1 VAAVVS
7 TLVPAIGFGLVTA
20 SILAVAGVGFTLQF
34 GVTNILNLAYGD
46 IMTAS
51 AFVAY
56 LVTSAG
62 VSVWLALVAG
72 AAFGGVFSV
81 LLNRALYTPFVR
93 RGTRLFGMIIV
104 TISVSLIVQN
114 GLQAIFGASFF
125 SLKMARPSPIHI
137 AGMVFTTV
145 QLAIIGIAIAAM
157 LLIHLLLRYTKL
169 GKAMRATASDP
180 ELARNCG
187 IATDRVIDLAWAISG
202 TLCGLAGVILVM
214 NVTAFTDTT
223 GSQFLIPIIAVAVLG
238 GIGQPYGAMLG
249 ALVIGIVSEVAAAVI
264 NPDYKDVV
272 AFVILVIVLLVRPQ
286 GILSEIATR
295 KEVAA

>member
-1 VAAVVS
+1 MN
-7 TLVPAIGFGLVTA
+7 TLVPAIGFGIVTA

-46 IMTAS
+46 IMTAA

-56 LVTSAG
+56 LVTGAG
-62 VSVWLALVAG
+62 FSVWLALLAG
-72 AAFGGVFSV
+72 AAFGAVFSI
-81 LLNRALYTPFVR
+81 LLNRFLYTPFLR

-104 TISVSLIVQN
+104 TIAVSLILQN
-114 GLQAIFGASFF
+114 SLLAVFGASFF
-125 SLKMARPSPIHI
+125 SLQMPRPASVHI

-145 QLAIIGIAIAAM
+145 QLAIIGIEIVAM

-169 GKAMRATASDP
+169 GKAMRATATDP

-187 IATDRVIDLAWAISG
+187 IATDRVSDLACAISG
-202 TLCGLAGVILVM
+202 ALCGLAGVILVM
-214 NVTAFTDTT
+214 NVTSFTDTT
-223 GSQFLIPIIAVAVLG
+223 GAQFLVPIIAVAVLG

-249 ALVIGIVSEVAAAVI
+249 ALALGTASELAAAVI
-264 NPDYKDVV
+264 SPDYKNVV
-272 AFVILVIVLLVRPQ
+272 AFVILVIVLLARPQ
-286 GILSEIATR
+286 GILPEIATR

>member
-1 VAAVVS
+1 MATVS
-7 TLVPAIGFGLVTA
+7 TLLPAIGFGIVTA

-46 IMTAS
+46 IMTAA

-56 LVTSAG
+56 LITRAG
-62 VSVWLALVAG
+62 ISVWLALVAG
-72 AAFGGVFSV
+72 GAFGAIFSV
-81 LLNRALYTPFVR
+81 VLNRGIYTPFVR

-104 TISVSLIVQN
+104 TIAVSLILQN
-114 GLQAIFGASFF
+114 GLLAIFGANFF
-125 SLKMARPSPIHI
+125 SLQMPRPTSVHI
-137 AGMVFTTV
+137 AGMVFTTI
-145 QLAIIGIAIAAM
+145 QLAIIGVAVAAM

-169 GKAMRATASDP
+169 GKAMRATATDP
-180 ELARNCG
+180 DLARNCG
-187 IATDRVIDLAWAISG
+187 IATDRVIDVAWAISG
-202 TLCGLAGVILVM
+202 AQCGLAGVVLVM

-223 GSQFLIPIIAVAVLG
+223 GSQFLIPIVAVAVLG

-249 ALVIGIVSEVAAAVI
+249 ALVIGIASELAAAVI
-264 NPDYKDVV
+264 SPDYKDVV
-272 AFVILVIVLLVRPQ
+272 AFVILVIVLLARPQ

>member
-1 VAAVVS
+1 MN
-7 TLVPAIGFGLVTA
+7 TIVPAIGFGIVTA

-46 IMTAS
+46 IMTAA

-56 LVTSAG
+56 LVTRAG
-62 VSVWLALVAG
+62 LSVWLALVTG
-72 AAFGGVFSV
+72 AAFGSVFSV
-81 LLNRALYTPFVR
+81 LLNRCIYTPFVR

-104 TISVSLIVQN
+104 TIAVSLMVQN
-114 GLQAIFGASFF
+114 GLLAIFGANFF
-125 SLKMARPSPIHI
+125 SLKMSRPAPVHI

-145 QLAIIGIAIAAM
+145 QLAIIAIAVVAM

-169 GKAMRATASDP
+169 GKAMRATAADP
-180 ELARNCG
+180 DLARNCG

-202 TLCGLAGVILVM
+202 ALCGLAGVILVM

-223 GSQFLIPIIAVAVLG
+223 GAQFLIPIVAVAVLG

-249 ALVIGIVSEVAAAVI
+249 ALVIGITSEVAAAI
-264 NPDYKDVV
+264 FNPEYKDVV
-272 AFVILVIVLLVRPQ
+272 AFVILVIVLLARPQ
-286 GILSEIATR
+286 GILSEVATR

>member
-1 VAAVVS
+1 VS
-7 TLVPAIGFGLVTA
+7 TLLPAIGFGLVTA

-34 GVTNILNLAYGD
+34 GVTNILNLAYGE
-46 IMTAS
+46 IMTAA

-62 VSVWLALVAG
+62 ISVWLALAAG
-72 AAFGGVFSV
+72 GAFGAVFSV

-104 TISVSLIVQN
+104 TIAVSLIVQN
-114 GLQAIFGASFF
+114 SMLAIFGANFF
-125 SLKMARPSPIHI
+125 SLSMPRPASVHI
-137 AGMVFTTV
+137 AGMVFTTI
-145 QLAIIGIAIAAM
+145 QLAIIGVAIVAM

-169 GKAMRATASDP
+169 GKAMRATATDP
-180 ELARNCG
+180 DLARNCG

-202 TLCGLAGVILVM
+202 ALCGLAGVILVM
-214 NVTAFTDTT
+214 NLTAFTDTT
-223 GSQFLIPIIAVAVLG
+223 GAQFLIPIIAVAVLG

-249 ALVIGIVSEVAAAVI
+249 ALVIGIVSELAAAVI
-264 NPDYKDVV
+264 SPDYKDVV
-272 AFVILVIVLLVRPQ
+272 AFVILVMVLLARPQ

>member
-1 VAAVVS
+1 MN
-7 TLVPAIGFGLVTA
+7 TLVPAIGFGIVTA

-46 IMTAS
+46 IMTAA

-56 LVTSAG
+56 LVTGAG
-62 VSVWLALVAG
+62 FSVWLALAAG
-72 AAFGGVFSV
+72 AAFGSVFSI
-81 LLNRALYTPFVR
+81 LLNRFLYIPFVR

-104 TISVSLIVQN
+104 TIAVSLILQN
-114 GLQAIFGASFF
+114 SLLAIFGASFF
-125 SLKMARPSPIHI
+125 SLQMPRPASVHI

-145 QLAIIGIAIAAM
+145 QLAIIGIAIVAM

-169 GKAMRATASDP
+169 GKAMRATATDP

-202 TLCGLAGVILVM
+202 ALCGLAGVILVM
-214 NVTAFTDTT
+214 NVTSFTDTT
-223 GSQFLIPIIAVAVLG
+223 GAQFLIPIIAVAVLG

-249 ALVIGIVSEVAAAVI
+249 ALIIGIASELAAAVI
-264 NPDYKDVV
+264 SPDYKNVV
-272 AFVILVIVLLVRPQ
+272 AFVILVIVLLARPQ

>member
-1 VAAVVS
+1 VN
-7 TLVPAIGFGLVTA
+7 TIVPAIGFGIVTA

-46 IMTAS
+46 IMTAA

-62 VSVWLALVAG
+62 LSVWLALVTG
-72 AAFGGVFSV
+72 AAFGSVFSV
-81 LLNRALYTPFVR
+81 LLNRCIYTPFVR

-104 TISVSLIVQN
+104 TIAVSLIVQN
-114 GLQAIFGASFF
+114 GLLAIFGAGFF
-125 SLKMARPSPIHI
+125 SLKMPHPSSVHI

-145 QLAIIGIAIAAM
+145 QLAIIAIAVVAM
-157 LLIHLLLRYTKL
+157 LFIHLLLRYTKL
-169 GKAMRATASDP
+169 GKAMRATAADP
-180 ELARNCG
+180 DLARNCG

-202 TLCGLAGVILVM
+202 ALCGLAGVILVM
-214 NVTAFTDTT
+214 NVTAFTETT
-223 GSQFLIPIIAVAVLG
+223 GSQFLIPIVAVAVLG

-249 ALVIGIVSEVAAAVI
+249 ALVIGITSEVAAAI
-264 NPDYKDVV
+264 FNPEYKDVV
-272 AFVILVIVLLVRPQ
+272 AFVILVIVLLARPQ
-286 GILSEIATR
+286 GILSEVAAR

>member
-1 VAAVVS
+1 VN
-7 TLVPAIGFGLVTA
+7 TIVPAIGFGIVTA

-46 IMTAS
+46 IMTAA

-62 VSVWLALVAG
+62 LSVWLALVTG
-72 AAFGGVFSV
+72 AAFGSVFSV
-81 LLNRALYTPFVR
+81 LLNRCIYTPFVR

-104 TISVSLIVQN
+104 TIAVSLIVQN
-114 GLQAIFGASFF
+114 GLLAIFGANFF
-125 SLKMARPSPIHI
+125 SLKMPRPASVHI
-137 AGMVFTTV
+137 AGMAFTTV
-145 QLAIIGIAIAAM
+145 QLAIIAIAAVAM

-169 GKAMRATASDP
+169 GKAMRATAADP
-180 ELARNCG
+180 DLARNCG

-214 NVTAFTDTT
+214 NVTAFTETT
-223 GSQFLIPIIAVAVLG
+223 GAQFLIPIVAVAVLG

-249 ALVIGIVSEVAAAVI
+249 ALVIGITTEVAAAI
-264 NPDYKDVV
+264 FSPEYKAVV
-272 AFVILVIVLLVRPQ
+272 AFVILVIVLLARPQ
-286 GILSEIATR
+286 GILSEVATR

>member
-1 VAAVVS
+1 MN
-7 TLVPAIGFGLVTA
+7 TLVPAIGFGIVTA

-46 IMTAS
+46 IMTAA

-56 LVTSAG
+56 LVTGAG
-62 VSVWLALVAG
+62 FSVWLALAAG
-72 AAFGGVFSV
+72 AAFGSVFSI
-81 LLNRALYTPFVR
+81 LLNRFLYIPFVR

-104 TISVSLIVQN
+104 TIAVSLILQN
-114 GLQAIFGASFF
+114 SLLAIFGASFF
-125 SLKMARPSPIHI
+125 SLQMPRPASVHF
-137 AGMVFTTV
+137 AGMVFTTI
-145 QLAIIGIAIAAM
+145 QLAIIGIAIVAM

-169 GKAMRATASDP
+169 GKAMRATATDP

-202 TLCGLAGVILVM
+202 ALCGLAGVILVM
-214 NVTAFTDTT
+214 NVTSFTDTT
-223 GSQFLIPIIAVAVLG
+223 GAQFLIPIIAVAVLG

-249 ALVIGIVSEVAAAVI
+249 ALVIGIASELAAAVI
-264 NPDYKDVV
+264 SPDYKNVV
-272 AFVILVIVLLVRPQ
+272 AFVILVIVLLARPQ

>member
-125 SLKMARPSPIHI
+125 SLKMARPAPIHI

>member
-1 VAAVVS
+1 VN
-7 TLVPAIGFGLVTA
+7 TIVPAIGFGIVTA

-46 IMTAS
+46 IMTAA

-62 VSVWLALVAG
+62 LSVWLALVSG
-72 AAFGGVFSV
+72 AAFGSGFSV
-81 LLNRALYTPFVR
+81 LLNRCIYTPFVR

-104 TISVSLIVQN
+104 TIAVSLIVQN
-114 GLQAIFGASFF
+114 GLLAIFGANFF
-125 SLKMARPSPIHI
+125 SLKMPRPASVHI
-137 AGMVFTTV
+137 AGMAFTTV
-145 QLAIIGIAIAAM
+145 QLAIIAIAAVAM

-169 GKAMRATASDP
+169 GKAMRATAADP
-180 ELARNCG
+180 DLARNCG

-202 TLCGLAGVILVM
+202 ALCGLAGVILVM

-223 GSQFLIPIIAVAVLG
+223 GAQFLIPIVAVAVLG

-249 ALVIGIVSEVAAAVI
+249 ALVIGITTEVAAAI
-264 NPDYKDVV
+264 FSPEYKNVV
-272 AFVILVIVLLVRPQ
+272 AFVILVIVLLARPQ
-286 GILSEIATR
+286 GILSEVATR

>member
-1 VAAVVS
+1 VN
-7 TLVPAIGFGLVTA
+7 TIVPAIGFGIVTA

-46 IMTAS
+46 IMTAA

-62 VSVWLALVAG
+62 LSVWLALVTG
-72 AAFGGVFSV
+72 AAFGSVFSV
-81 LLNRALYTPFVR
+81 LLNRCIYTPFVR

-104 TISVSLIVQN
+104 TIAVSLIVQN
-114 GLQAIFGASFF
+114 GLLAIFGANFF
-125 SLKMARPSPIHI
+125 SLKMPRPTSVHI
-137 AGMVFTTV
+137 AGMAFTTV
-145 QLAIIGIAIAAM
+145 QLAIIAIAAVAM

-169 GKAMRATASDP
+169 GKAMRATAADP
-180 ELARNCG
+180 DLARNCG

-202 TLCGLAGVILVM
+202 ALCGLAGVILVM
-214 NVTAFTDTT
+214 NVAAFTDTT
-223 GSQFLIPIIAVAVLG
+223 GAQFLIPIVAVAVLG

-249 ALVIGIVSEVAAAVI
+249 ALVIGITTEAAAI
-264 NPDYKDVV
+264 FNPEYKDVV
-272 AFVILVIVLLVRPQ
+272 AFVILVIVLLARPQ
-286 GILSEIATR
+286 GILSEVATR

>member
-1 VAAVVS
+1 VN
-7 TLVPAIGFGLVTA
+7 TIVPAIGFGIVTA

-46 IMTAS
+46 IMTAA

-62 VSVWLALVAG
+62 LSVWLALVTG
-72 AAFGGVFSV
+72 AAFGSVFSV
-81 LLNRALYTPFVR
+81 LLNRCIYTPFVR

-104 TISVSLIVQN
+104 TIAVSLIVQN
-114 GLQAIFGASFF
+114 GLLAIFGANFF
-125 SLKMARPSPIHI
+125 SLKMPRPASVHI
-137 AGMVFTTV
+137 AGMAFTTV
-145 QLAIIGIAIAAM
+145 QLAIIAIAAVAM

-169 GKAMRATASDP
+169 GKAMRATAADP
-180 ELARNCG
+180 DLARNCG

-202 TLCGLAGVILVM
+202 ALCGLAGVILVM
-214 NVTAFTDTT
+214 NVAAFTDTT
-223 GSQFLIPIIAVAVLG
+223 GAQFLIPIVAVAVLG

-249 ALVIGIVSEVAAAVI
+249 ALVIGITTEVAAAI
-264 NPDYKDVV
+264 FSPEYKDVV
-272 AFVILVIVLLVRPQ
+272 AFMILVIVLLARPQ
-286 GILSEIATR
+286 GILSEVATR

>member
-1 VAAVVS
+1 VS
-7 TLVPAIGFGLVTA
+7 TLLPAIGFGVITA

-34 GVTNILNLAYGD
+34 GVTNVLNLAYGD
-46 IMTAS
+46 IMTAA

-62 VSVWLALVAG
+62 ISVWLALAAG
-72 AAFGGVFSV
+72 AAFGAVFSV
-81 LLNRALYTPFVR
+81 MLNRALYTPFVR
-93 RGTRLFGMIIV
+93 HGTRLFGMIIV
-104 TISVSLIVQN
+104 TIAVSLIVQN
-114 GLQAIFGASFF
+114 GLLAIFGANFF
-125 SLKMARPSPIHI
+125 SLKMARPATVHI

-145 QLAIIGIAIAAM
+145 QLAIIGIAIVAM
-157 LLIHLLLRYTKL
+157 LLIHLLLRYTRL
-169 GKAMRATASDP
+169 GKAMRATATDP
-180 ELARNCG
+180 DLARNCG

-202 TLCGLAGVILVM
+202 ALCGLAGVILVM

-223 GSQFLIPIIAVAVLG
+223 GAQFLIPIIAVAVLG

-249 ALVIGIVSEVAAAVI
+249 ALVIGITSELAAAAI
-264 NPDYKDVV
+264 SPDYKDVV
-272 AFVILVIVLLVRPQ
+272 AFVILVIVLLARPQ

>member
-1 VAAVVS
+1 MN
-7 TLVPAIGFGLVTA
+7 TIVPAIGFGIVTA

-46 IMTAS
+46 IMTAA

-56 LVTSAG
+56 LVTRAG
-62 VSVWLALVAG
+62 LSVWLALVTG
-72 AAFGGVFSV
+72 AAFGSVFSV
-81 LLNRALYTPFVR
+81 LLNRCIYTPFVR

-104 TISVSLIVQN
+104 TIAVSLMVQN
-114 GLQAIFGASFF
+114 GLLAIFGANFF
-125 SLKMARPSPIHI
+125 SLKMSRPAPVHI

-145 QLAIIGIAIAAM
+145 QLAIIAIAVVAM

-169 GKAMRATASDP
+169 GKAMRATAADP
-180 ELARNCG
+180 DLARNCG

-202 TLCGLAGVILVM
+202 ALCGLAGVILVM

-223 GSQFLIPIIAVAVLG
+223 GAQFLIPIVAVAVLG

-249 ALVIGIVSEVAAAVI
+249 ALVIGITSEVAAAI
-264 NPDYKDVV
+264 FNPEYKDVV
-272 AFVILVIVLLVRPQ
+272 AFVILVIVLLARPQ
-286 GILSEIATR
+286 GILSEVASR

>member
-1 VAAVVS
+1 VN
-7 TLVPAIGFGLVTA
+7 TIVPAIGFGIVTA

-46 IMTAS
+46 IMTAA

-62 VSVWLALVAG
+62 LSVWLALVAG
-72 AAFGGVFSV
+72 AVFGSVFSV
-81 LLNRALYTPFVR
+81 LLNRCIYTPFVR

-104 TISVSLIVQN
+104 TIAVSLIVQN
-114 GLQAIFGASFF
+114 GLLAIFGANFF
-125 SLKMARPSPIHI
+125 SLKMPRPTSVHI
-137 AGMVFTTV
+137 AGMAFTTV
-145 QLAIIGIAIAAM
+145 QLAIIAIAAVAM

-169 GKAMRATASDP
+169 GKAMRATAADP
-180 ELARNCG
+180 DLARNCG

-202 TLCGLAGVILVM
+202 GLCGLAGVILVM

-223 GSQFLIPIIAVAVLG
+223 GAQFLIPIVAVAVLG

-249 ALVIGIVSEVAAAVI
+249 ALVIGITTEVAAAI
-264 NPDYKDVV
+264 FSPEYKDVV
-272 AFVILVIVLLVRPQ
+272 AFVILVIVLLARPQ
-286 GILSEIATR
+286 GILSEVATR

>member
-1 VAAVVS
+1 VS

-51 AFVAY
+51 AFIAY

-93 RGTRLFGMIIV
+93 HGTRLFGMIIV

-125 SLKMARPSPIHI
+125 SLKMARPAPVHI
-137 AGMVFTTV
+137 AGMVFTIV
-145 QLAIIGIAIAAM
+145 QLAIVGIAVAAM

-187 IATDRVIDLAWAISG
+187 IATDRVIDLAWALSG

-214 NVTAFTDTT
+214 NVTSFTDTT

-249 ALVIGIVSEVAAAVI
+249 ALVIGIATEVAAAVI

>member
-1 VAAVVS
+1 VN
-7 TLVPAIGFGLVTA
+7 TIVPAIGFGIVTA

-46 IMTAS
+46 IMTAA

-62 VSVWLALVAG
+62 LSVWLALVAG
-72 AAFGGVFSV
+72 AVFGSVFSV
-81 LLNRALYTPFVR
+81 LLNRCIYTPFVR

-104 TISVSLIVQN
+104 TIAVSLIVQN
-114 GLQAIFGASFF
+114 GLLAIFGANFF
-125 SLKMARPSPIHI
+125 SLKMPRPTSVHI
-137 AGMVFTTV
+137 AGMAFTTV
-145 QLAIIGIAIAAM
+145 QLAIIAIAVVAM

-169 GKAMRATASDP
+169 GKAMRATAADP
-180 ELARNCG
+180 DLARNCG

-202 TLCGLAGVILVM
+202 ALCGLAGVILVM

-223 GSQFLIPIIAVAVLG
+223 GAQFLIPIVAVAVLG

-249 ALVIGIVSEVAAAVI
+249 ALVIGITTEVAAAI
-264 NPDYKDVV
+264 FSPEYKAVV
-272 AFVILVIVLLVRPQ
+272 AFVILVIVLLARPQ
-286 GILSEIATR
+286 GILSEVATR